1 MCGRFTL
8 THREARS
15 LAAELGVFVEDLLGY
30 RPRYNIT
37 PTDDHWI
44 VRTRYED
51 RRVLPAKWG
60 LINFWM
66 TDRKQAFKNI
76 NARAE
81 TVRRSPAFREAF
93 ASRRGVVPADGS
105 SSGPARR
112 RTGGRPGSIVP
123 TAG

>member
-15 LAAELGVFVEDLLGY
+15 LAAELGVSVDDLLGY
-30 RPRYNIT
+30 RPRYNIA

-44 VRTRYED
+44 VRTPYED
-51 RRVLPAKWG
+51 RQVLPAKWG

-76 NARAE
+76 NARRRRSAE
-81 TVRRSPAFREAF
+81 PRRSGRRSPRAVAACLRT
-93 ASRRGVVPADGS
+93 GS
-105 SSGPARR
+105 SSG
-112 RTGGRPGSIVP
+112 TGR
-123 TAG
+123 

>member
-8 THREARS
+8 THREARA
-15 LAAELGVFVEDLLGY
+15 LAAELGVSVDDLLGY
-30 RPRYNIT
+30 RPRYNIA

-44 VRTRYED
+44 VRMRYED
-51 RRVLPAKWG
+51 RQALPAKWG

-93 ASRRGVVPADGS
+93 ASRRCVVPADGF
-105 SSGPARR
+105 
-112 RTGGRPGSIVP
+112 IE
-123 TAG
+123 

>member
-8 THREARS
+8 THREARA
-15 LAAELGVFVEDLLGY
+15 LAAELGVSVDDLLGY
-30 RPRYNIT
+30 RPRYNIA

-51 RRVLPAKWG
+51 RQVLPAKWG

-81 TVRRSPAFREAF
+81 TVRRHRPSE
-93 ASRRGVVPADGS
+93 RRLPRAAALCPRTSS

-112 RTGGRPGSIVP
+112 RTAGRSGFIVR
-123 TAG
+123 TVG

>member
-8 THREARS
+8 THREAGA
-15 LAAELGVFVEDLLGY
+15 LAAELGVSADDLLGY
-30 RPRYNIT
+30 KPRYNIA

-51 RRVLPAKWG
+51 RQVLPAKWG

-66 TDRKQAFKNI
+66 TDLKQAIKNI

-81 TVRRSPAFREAF
+81 TVRPSQALREAF
-93 ASRRGVVPADGS
+93 AC
-105 SSGPARR
+105 ARR
-112 RTGGRPGSIVP
+112 VVTCGGY
-123 TAG
+123 